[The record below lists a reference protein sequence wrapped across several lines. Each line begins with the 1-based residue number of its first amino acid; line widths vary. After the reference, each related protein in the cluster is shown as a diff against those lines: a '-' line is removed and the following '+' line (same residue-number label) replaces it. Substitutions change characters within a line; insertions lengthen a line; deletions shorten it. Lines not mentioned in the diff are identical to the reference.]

1 MFITVQYPI
10 LDYRFF
16 QSNPARTERPKWPE
30 PSAKDIVRYFGPVMS
45 SKTIAYGPW
54 DSEQKYCNAHGVL
67 NLCGKGNVHFFHLL
81 HQSPYQS
88 RVIFRRFQSDGRFLV
103 KFDIGFND
111 HFEEEI
117 TKTATVIDK
126 QQFYQHV
133 TSYLLC
139 PLKVK
144 VGGKLSPY
152 SPLIDAGRHLRNAYF
167 WSTYNGVPKSFN
179 PRDLNYQVENSEPQ
193 IIIHINSQALDLLA
207 FAEQKVAM
215 PELAAEGVQL
225 FFDSMPYIQNGNK
238 YETKLWIIASDDSK
252 NNLPLLSKDFKNYSS
267 PIRYLRK
274 NLLKIHQEK
283 NAVKKLLEVLSG
295 NEYKDI
301 DAAGKE
307 KIFFYLHKKLLN
319 LSKAHRNSQPQ
330 YNLVE
335 LAFKL
340 TEVCHGTEN
349 LVDQLQGVNEYLAWM
364 EKTTNVPEKQPIVD
378 YLNRNKTL
386 IDEFIRGGTVF
397 ISYNHAD
404 ATIVNDLA
412 QRLKDIG
419 ITVILDSQA
428 MLAGTEIKSFIT
440 KSILSSQ
447 AIISIVSESS
457 LLSGWVGV
465 ETINTLAYKEFFP
478 NTKFI
483 PCNIDNEFFDDNF
496 VANSVTKIQNR
507 IDEIDGIIAAQNKLG
522 IDSLNFNEEKT
533 RLHYLKSNLSNIVG
547 HLKGGLCID
556 ISPGNLEINFQKI
569 VEAIKA

>member
-16 QSNPARTERPKWPE
+16 QSSPARTERPKWPE
-30 PSAKDIVRYFGPVMS
+30 PSAKEVVRYFGPVMS
-45 SKTIAYGPW
+45 RNAIVYGPW
-54 DSEQKYCNAHGVL
+54 DSEQKYCDVHGVL
-67 NLCGKGNVHFFHLL
+67 NLCGMGESHFFHLL

-88 RVIFRRFQSDGRFLV
+88 RILFRRFQSDGRFSV

-111 HFEEEI
+111 RFEEEI
-117 TKTATVIDK
+117 TKTADALDK
-126 QQFYQHV
+126 EQFYRHI
-133 TSYLLC
+133 SRYLLC
-139 PLKVK
+139 PLRVK

-152 SPLIDAGRHLRNAYF
+152 LPLIDAGKHLRNAYF
-167 WSTYNGVPKSFN
+167 WSTYNGAPKSFN
-179 PRDLNYQVENSEPQ
+179 PRDLNYQVEDCEPQ
-193 IIIHINSQALDLLA
+193 IIIQIESHALNLK
-207 FAEQKVAM
+207 FFEEQKVEM
-215 PELAAEGVQL
+215 PELAAEGVHL
-225 FFDSMPYIQNGNK
+225 YFDYMPYQQNGSK
-238 YETKLWIIASDDSK
+238 YETKLWIITSDDSK
-252 NNLPLLSKDFKNYSS
+252 NKLPVLSKDFKNYSS

-295 NEYKDI
+295 NDSRDI
-301 DAAGKE
+301 DATGKE
-307 KIFFYLHKKLLN
+307 KIFYYLHKKLLN
-319 LSKAHRNSQPQ
+319 LSKVHRNAQPQ
-330 YNLVE
+330 YKLVE

-340 TEVCHGTEN
+340 TEACHGTES
-349 LVDQLQGVNEYLAWM
+349 LIDQLQGVNEYLAWM
-364 EKTTNVPEKQPIVD
+364 EKTNVPEKQPIVD

-404 ATIVNDLA
+404 ALIVNDLA
-412 QRLKDIG
+412 RRLKETG

-428 MLAGTEIKSFIT
+428 MLAGAEIKSFIT

-447 AIISIVSESS
+447 AIISIVSASS
-457 LLSGWVGV
+457 LLSGWVGM

-478 NTKFI
+478 NTQFI

-496 VANSVTKIQNR
+496 VANSVTKIQSR
-507 IDEIDGIIAAQNKLG
+507 IDEIDGIIAVQNKQG

-556 ISPGNLEINFQKI
+556 ISSGNLAINFPKI
-569 VEAIKA
+569 VEAIRA